1 MKVETL
7 SWNFGD
13 VMWKPLI
20 EIKPV
25 LCFSALWILK
35 TSLWGQ
41 VEEVMEHGHEAVV
54 VVQEQ

>member
-1 MKVETL
+1 
-7 SWNFGD
+7 
-13 VMWKPLI
+13 MWKPII

-35 TSLWGQ
+35 TSLWDQ

>member
-1 MKVETL
+1 
-7 SWNFGD
+7 
-13 VMWKPLI
+13 MWKPLI